1 MGEDQMSSAL
11 FLKIHRAIAHA
22 FGVSCGASV
31 LAVAVLVGTSISA
44 PCQGVGEILGTSEAI
59 AAGLSTDVT
68 RLALQVAAISM
79 ALNLV
84 LFLAHIRIMAVM
96 LAKPCLMPG
105 QIAAGILR
113 DAAREVVAAMA
124 EAKKQG

>member
-1 MGEDQMSSAL
+1 MGEDQMSSAV
-11 FLKIHRAIAHA
+11 FLKIHRAITTA
-22 FGVSCGASV
+22 FGASCATSA
-31 LAVAVLVGTSISA
+31 LAVAVVLGSSISA
-44 PCQGVGEILGTSEAI
+44 PSQGVGEILGTSEAI

-84 LFLAHIRIMAVM
+84 LFLAHIKIMAVM

-124 EAKKQG
+124 EVKKQG

>member
-1 MGEDQMSSAL
+1 MSSSV
-11 FLKIHRAIAHA
+11 FLKLQRLVCWA
-22 FGVSCGASV
+22 FGASCSASV

-59 AAGLSTDVT
+59 AENLSTDVT

-79 ALNLV
+79 SLNLV

-96 LAKPCLMPG
+96 LAKPCMMPG

-124 EAKKQG
+124 EAKK